1 MIVDYKQMP
10 DESKLWIFPSSRKFY
25 PQEIEGLKERIN
37 DFLSDWDDQGVLIKC
52 SYTLKFDRFIIVTVD
67 DNNNSLS
74 IQAHDL
80 LITFIQELEK
90 LYDVLLMDRMNVCY
104 KQGEYVQ
111 YKDLIVFKQMMKDKG
126 VSEKTTVFN
135 NLITTKGE
143 LKYDWE
149 INIMDSWL
157 GRFLKK

>member
-25 PQEIEGLKERIN
+25 PQEIEGLKEKIK
-37 DFLSDWDDQGVLIKC
+37 DFLSEWDDDEVLIKC
-52 SYTLKFDRFIIVTVD
+52 SYSISFDRFIFVSVD
-67 DNNNSLS
+67 DTKNSLS
-74 IQAHDL
+74 VKAHDL

-90 LYDVLLMDRMNVCY
+90 IYEVILLDRMNICF
-104 KQGEYVQ
+104 KQGDFVQ
-111 YKDLIVFKQMMKDKG
+111 YKDLKAFKKMMKDKG
-126 VSEKTTVFN
+126 VSKKTTVFN

-157 GRFLKK
+157 GRFMK